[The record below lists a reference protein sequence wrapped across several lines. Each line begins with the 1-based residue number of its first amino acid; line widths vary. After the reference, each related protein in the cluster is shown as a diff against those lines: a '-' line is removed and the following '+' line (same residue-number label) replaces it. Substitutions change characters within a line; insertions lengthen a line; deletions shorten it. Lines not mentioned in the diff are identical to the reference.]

1 MLAASL
7 LSGCGIYKKPNTMTM
22 PPQPQLVNAPVALY
36 SKEETMAMS
45 KALVSYIQENA
56 EALAKYRPVVVG
68 GTVLQPGT
76 LFGQSYNPGTALLR
90 QLGYLSFHAPGVQA
104 WMDPAPAGCI
114 QGLCTFTAYLVTSQG
129 KYLIPVEWAK

>member
-68 GTVLQPGT
+68 GTL
-76 LFGQSYNPGTALLR
+76 SSITAL
-90 QLGYLSFHAPGVQA
+90 
-104 WMDPAPAGCI
+104 
-114 QGLCTFTAYLVTSQG
+114 
-129 KYLIPVEWAK
+129 